1 MPSIICTNCGVE
13 LEEDMQY
20 CPLCGEMTDS
30 HAQTAKD
37 KQSVLE
43 KESGLLSYKSGR
55 VFLTKK
61 AAWAMVSVILLS
73 IILTTGIINFSINK
87 EISWS
92 VLPIAAC
99 LIAFSYV
106 SVFTFMIKRTT
117 VQIWAG
123 FISGSVLLFIL
134 DNLTGGRARAV
145 TLGIPLLFFSNLI
158 LSAMLNIIH
167 RVKQKGIN
175 LIAYGFIAA
184 ALLCLFIETILS
196 LSFKEGLR
204 LMWSLIVSACVL
216 PVSAL
221 LLFLHYK
228 LKKGRDLIRTFH
240 A

>member
-1 MPSIICTNCGVE
+1 
-13 LEEDMQY
+13 
-20 CPLCGEMTDS
+20 
-30 HAQTAKD
+30 
-37 KQSVLE
+37 
-43 KESGLLSYKSGR
+43 
-55 VFLTKK
+55 
-61 AAWAMVSVILLS
+61 
-73 IILTTGIINFSINK
+73 
-87 EISWS
+87 
-92 VLPIAAC
+92 C

-228 LKKGRDLIRTFH
+228 LKKG
-240 A
+240 